1 MWALDSASLVG
12 AEHVGAVVV
21 TGSHGGLLGGRPDT
35 ALKADALAALF
46 NDAGIGI
53 DEAGVTRLPA
63 LDSRGIAAG
72 TVAASSARI
81 GDARST
87 YEDGILTRVNQ
98 RAAALGIAPGMTARE
113 FVEIV
118 RRAAAETREE
128 RMTDAAPVS
137 NRPSGRMNGG
147 RALAEMLRLA
157 EVGPMFGMGGFQLLP
172 FYDALAQLGMRHFL
186 INDERCGAFAAD
198 AYARVTNR
206 PGVCDGTLGPGATNL
221 VTGLIE
227 SLNAGVPIIALA
239 GDTNRAHSW
248 KNMTQE
254 CRQAEILRPAVKEL
268 IRVEMT
274 SRVPELLRRAFAVAT
289 SGRPGPVLLD
299 VPEDVCHGEHDFTA
313 EDFAIDPSTLSV
325 PARRIRP
332 DRAEV
337 ARAAALIARAK
348 RPLLLVGGGIH
359 LSAGYDALLGFAEA
373 QSIPVAHTMS
383 GKGGIACTHPL
394 SVGLFGRY
402 SRIANELIEAS
413 DCLVVVGCKLGEI
426 ATKRYALPPETIP
439 LIHLD
444 IVAEEIGRCR
454 TADVALWGDARA
466 GLEDLAEALADE
478 AKRARAARADYVAE
492 IPSRMASW
500 RDEAA
505 ARLHSEER
513 PIHMARL
520 CTELN
525 KALPADSILVADGGF
540 AGHWT
545 GLLYDT
551 KSPGRH
557 FIPDRGLASIGYGL
571 PGGIGAALAA
581 PSTPA
586 VAITGDGGFN
596 MMLGELET
604 ARRAGIGLTI
614 VVVNNAASGYVKAL
628 QHAMFRGRYQS
639 SDLVEMD
646 YAAIARAMG
655 CNGIRVEDPD
665 RLGEALRT
673 GLAERTRPTVLDVVV
688 TRDPAR
694 MLPAVDNRTVEI
706 KQGDRV
712 A

>member
-1 MWALDSASLVG
+1 
-12 AEHVGAVVV
+12 
-21 TGSHGGLLGGRPDT
+21 
-35 ALKADALAALF
+35 
-46 NDAGIGI
+46 
-53 DEAGVTRLPA
+53 
-63 LDSRGIAAG
+63 
-72 TVAASSARI
+72 
-81 GDARST
+81 
-87 YEDGILTRVNQ
+87 
-98 RAAALGIAPGMTARE
+98 
-113 FVEIV
+113 
-118 RRAAAETREE
+118 
-128 RMTDAAPVS
+128 MTDIERIS

-157 EVGPMFGMGGFQLLP
+157 GVGPMFGMGGFQLLP
-172 FYDALAQLGMRHFL
+172 FYDALSQLGMRHFL
-186 INDERCGAFAAD
+186 INDERCGAFAAE

-227 SLNAGVPIIALA
+227 ALNAGTPMIALA

-268 IRVEMT
+268 IRVELT

-299 VPEDVCHGEHDFTA
+299 VPEDVCHGEHDFAA
-313 EDFAIDPSTLSV
+313 EDFAIDPMTLSA

-332 DRAEV
+332 DKADI
-337 ARAAALIARAK
+337 ARATALIGRAK
-348 RPLLLVGGGIH
+348 RPLILVGGGIH
-359 LSAGYDALLGFAEA
+359 LSAGYEALLAFAEV

-413 DCLVVVGCKLGEI
+413 DCLLVVGCKLGEI
-426 ATKRYALPPETIP
+426 ATKRYALPPASVP

-444 IVAEEIGRCR
+444 IVAEEIGRCSPA
-454 TADVALWGDARA
+454 TVALWGDARA
-466 GLEDLAEALADE
+466 GLEDLAEALVDDNR
-478 AKRARAARADYVAE
+478 RARAARADYIGE
-492 IPSRMASW
+492 IPARMAAW
-500 RDEAA
+500 REEAA
-505 ARLHSEER
+505 PRLDSSER

-520 CTELN
+520 CRELN
-525 KALPADSILVADGGF
+525 SALPADSILVADGGF

-551 KSPGRH
+551 KSAGRH

-581 PSTPA
+581 PQTPV

-596 MMLGELET
+596 MTLGEIET

-655 CNGIRVEDPD
+655 CAGIRVEDPE
-665 RLGEALRT
+665 RLSAALRE
-673 GLAERTRPTVLDVVV
+673 GLAERSRPTILDIVV

-706 KQGDRV
+706 RQGDRV

>member
-1 MWALDSASLVG
+1 
-12 AEHVGAVVV
+12 
-21 TGSHGGLLGGRPDT
+21 
-35 ALKADALAALF
+35 
-46 NDAGIGI
+46 
-53 DEAGVTRLPA
+53 
-63 LDSRGIAAG
+63 
-72 TVAASSARI
+72 
-81 GDARST
+81 
-87 YEDGILTRVNQ
+87 
-98 RAAALGIAPGMTARE
+98 
-113 FVEIV
+113 
-118 RRAAAETREE
+118 
-128 RMTDAAPVS
+128 MTDAEQIS

-157 EVGPMFGMGGFQLLP
+157 GVGPMFGMGGFQLLP

-186 INDERCGAFAAD
+186 INDERCGAFAAE

-227 SLNAGVPIIALA
+227 GLNAGTPMIALA

-299 VPEDVCHGEHDFTA
+299 VPEDVCHGEHDFAA
-313 EDFAIDPSTLSV
+313 EDFAIDPTTLSA

-332 DRAEV
+332 DRADI

-348 RPLLLVGGGIH
+348 RPLMLVGGGIH
-359 LSAGYDALLGFAEA
+359 LSAGYEALLALAEA

-394 SVGLFGRY
+394 STGLFGRY

-413 DCLVVVGCKLGEI
+413 DCLLVVGCKLGEI
-426 ATKRYALPPETIP
+426 ATKRYALPPGSIP
-439 LIHLD
+439 LVHLD
-444 IVAEEIGRCR
+444 ILAEEIGRCSPA
-454 TADVALWGDARA
+454 TVALWGDARA
-466 GLEDLAEALADE
+466 GLEDLAEALADD
-478 AKRARAARADYVAE
+478 AGRARAARADYIDE
-492 IPSRMASW
+492 IPARMAAW
-500 RDEAA
+500 REEAA
-505 ARLHSEER
+505 ARLDSSER

-520 CTELN
+520 CREFN
-525 KALPADSILVADGGF
+525 SALPANSILVADGGF

-581 PSTPA
+581 PQTPV

-646 YAAIARAMG
+646 YAAIARTMG
-655 CNGIRVEDPD
+655 CAGIRVEDPE
-665 RLGEALRT
+665 RLGAALRES
-673 GLAERTRPTVLDVVV
+673 LAERSRPTVLDIVV

-706 KQGDRV
+706 RQGDRV

>member
-1 MWALDSASLVG
+1 
-12 AEHVGAVVV
+12 
-21 TGSHGGLLGGRPDT
+21 
-35 ALKADALAALF
+35 
-46 NDAGIGI
+46 
-53 DEAGVTRLPA
+53 
-63 LDSRGIAAG
+63 
-72 TVAASSARI
+72 
-81 GDARST
+81 
-87 YEDGILTRVNQ
+87 
-98 RAAALGIAPGMTARE
+98 
-113 FVEIV
+113 
-118 RRAAAETREE
+118 
-128 RMTDAAPVS
+128 MTDPAHAS

-299 VPEDVCHGEHDFTA
+299 VPEDVCHGEHDFA
-313 EDFAIDPSTLSV
+313 PEDFAIDPSTLSV

-332 DRAEV
+332 DRADIS
-337 ARAAALIARAK
+337 RAAALIGRAK

-359 LSAGYDALLGFAEA
+359 LSAGYDALRGFAEA

-466 GLEDLAEALADE
+466 GLEDLVEALAGE
-478 AKRARAARADYVAE
+478 AKSARSARADYVAE

-525 KALPADSILVADGGF
+525 KTLPADSILVADGGF

-581 PSTPA
+581 QSTPA

-604 ARRAGIGLTI
+604 ARRAGVGLTI

-628 QHAMFRGRYQS
+628 QHAIFRGRYQS

-655 CNGIRVEDPD
+655 CNGMRIEDPD

-673 GLAERTRPTVLDVVV
+673 GLAERTCPTVLDVVV

>member
-1 MWALDSASLVG
+1 
-12 AEHVGAVVV
+12 
-21 TGSHGGLLGGRPDT
+21 
-35 ALKADALAALF
+35 
-46 NDAGIGI
+46 
-53 DEAGVTRLPA
+53 
-63 LDSRGIAAG
+63 
-72 TVAASSARI
+72 
-81 GDARST
+81 
-87 YEDGILTRVNQ
+87 
-98 RAAALGIAPGMTARE
+98 
-113 FVEIV
+113 
-118 RRAAAETREE
+118 
-128 RMTDAAPVS
+128 MTDIDRAS

-157 EVGPMFGMGGFQLLP
+157 GVGPMFGMGGFQLLP

-186 INDERCGAFAAD
+186 INDERCGAFAAE

-227 SLNAGVPIIALA
+227 ALNAGTPMIALA

-268 IRVEMT
+268 IRVELT

-299 VPEDVCHGEHDFTA
+299 VPEDVCHGEHDFAA
-313 EDFAIDPSTLSV
+313 EDFSIDPTTLSA

-332 DRAEV
+332 DRADIG
-337 ARAAALIARAK
+337 RAAALIGRAK
-348 RPLLLVGGGIH
+348 RPLILVGGGIH
-359 LSAGYDALLGFAEA
+359 LSAGYEALLAFAEA
-373 QSIPVAHTMS
+373 QSIPIAHTMS

-394 SVGLFGRY
+394 SIGLFGRY

-413 DCLVVVGCKLGEI
+413 DCLLVVGCKLGEI
-426 ATKRYALPPETIP
+426 ATKRYALPPESIP

-444 IVAEEIGRCR
+444 ILAEEIGRCR
-454 TADVALWGDARA
+454 PASVALWGDARA
-466 GLEDLAEALADE
+466 GLEDLAEALADD
-478 AKRARAARADYVAE
+478 ADRARPARAEYIGE
-492 IPSRMASW
+492 IPVRMAAW
-500 RDEAA
+500 RQEAA
-505 ARLHSEER
+505 ARLDSSER

-520 CTELN
+520 CRELN
-525 KALPADSILVADGGF
+525 IALPAESILVADGGF

-545 GLLYDT
+545 GLLFDT

-581 PSTPA
+581 PQTPV

-604 ARRAGIGLTI
+604 ARRAGVGLTI

-655 CNGIRVEDPD
+655 CAGIRVEDPE
-665 RLGEALRT
+665 RLLGALRE
-673 GLAERTRPTVLDVVV
+673 GLAERTRPTVLDIVV

-706 KQGDRV
+706 RQGDRV